1 MRMTREQA
9 ALLLGVR
16 SEASSE
22 EVIHAWR
29 VWAKLA
35 HPDAGGD
42 REHFEALALARSVLL
57 KGAELAAGDPSAAE
71 VSVEPRASLRSVCQR
86 PTVRHLLV
94 VVLAMSG
101 CLLVIVGAPLISE
114 FSAALAVGVASAAT
128 AIAIQRAFLGPL
140 ADTGHRI
147 TIVVLTWLPVVAAL
161 GLGVTYLGVELIEY
175 LPVVALPLVV
185 TVALMNP
192 GAGLWRPVRQTL

>member
-16 SEASSE
+16 SQASSE
-22 EVIHAWR
+22 EVNHAWR

-42 REHFEALALARSVLL
+42 REHFEALAHARSVLL
-57 KGAELAAGDPSAAE
+57 SRTELAVE
-71 VSVEPRASLRSVCQR
+71 VSVEPRASLRSVCHR
-86 PTVRHLLV
+86 PSLGRLLV
-94 VVLAMSG
+94 VCLA
-101 CLLVIVGAPLISE
+101 IVGSSIGGIGVAHLSDFGTAFAI
-114 FSAALAVGVASAAT
+114 GVASAAT
-128 AIAIQRAFLGPL
+128 AIAIQRAFLGPS

-147 TIVVLTWLPVVAAL
+147 TIVVLAWLPVVAAL
-161 GLGVTYLGVELIEY
+161 GLGVTYLGVELIEL
-175 LPVVALPLVV
+175 LPVVVLPLVV
-185 TVALMNP
+185 TVALVNP

>member
-1 MRMTREQA
+1 VRMTREQA

-22 EVIHAWR
+22 EVNHAWR

-42 REHFEALALARSVLL
+42 REHFESLAHARSILL
-57 KGAELAAGDPSAAE
+57 RRAEPTAE
-71 VSVEPRASLRSVCQR
+71 VSIKPRASLRSVCRR
-86 PTVRHLLV
+86 PSVGRLLV
-94 VVLAMSG
+94 VCLA
-101 CLLVIVGAPLISE
+101 IVGSSVVGIGAAQMSE
-114 FSAALAVGVASAAT
+114 FGAALAIGVASAAT

-161 GLGVTYLGVELIEY
+161 GMCATYLGVELIEF
-175 LPVVALPLVV
+175 LPVVVLPLVV
-185 TVALMNP
+185 TVALVNP

>member
-1 MRMTREQA
+1 MTREQA

-22 EVIHAWR
+22 EVNHAWR

-42 REHFEALALARSVLL
+42 REHFEALAHARSVLL
-57 KGAELAAGDPSAAE
+57 RRTELVAGDPLSAE
-71 VSVEPRASLRSVCQR
+71 LSVEPRASLRSVCRR
-86 PTVRHLLV
+86 PTVQQLLV

-101 CLLVIVGAPLISE
+101 CLLVIVGAALISE
-114 FSAALAVGVASAAT
+114 FSAALVVGVASAAT
-128 AIAIQRAFLGPL
+128 AVAIQRALL
-140 ADTGHRI
+140 AQSADAGHRI
-147 TIVVLTWLPVVAAL
+147 TIVVLAWLPVVAAL
-161 GLGVTYLGVELIEY
+161 GLGVTYRGVELIEL